1 MSRIVLF
8 YSNDRTRVS
17 DPKTDVAYLLCV
29 RSGFLHFCFVFSA
42 WSTPRDLKALKPH
55 EVTAYLQSPSKT
67 KKSELYEAYRVAED
81 PSEWLKDQEDRANQ
95 VNQVGEDEDELAEE
109 DEEEEEET
117 APATKKRKRISATD
131 KKGDT
136 KAKKAKLEKLAKSKV
151 SPA

>member
-1 MSRIVLF
+1 L
-8 YSNDRTRVS
+8 
-17 DPKTDVAYLLCV
+17 
-29 RSGFLHFCFVFSA
+29 RSIRFSLYFFVFSA

-55 EVTAYLQSPSKT
+55 EITAYLQSPSKT

-81 PSEWLKDQEDRANQ
+81 PSEWIKDMEDRANQ

-109 DEEEEEET
+109 DEEEEET

-151 SPA
+151 GPA